1 MDVPMSP
8 QILGQ
13 ALAALLLAGAMQFSC
28 LEGLLEKCESCDP
41 KRRLF
46 AKLMEPLKVGLS
58 AEGAVQMVKESG
70 LSIGVLLDA
79 DQELEPN
86 APSVFDWVKTE
97 GLDWVHL

>member
-13 ALAALLLAGAMQFSC
+13 ALAALLLAGALQFAT

-46 AKLMEPLKVGLS
+46 AKLMEPLEAGLS
-58 AEGAVQMVKESG
+58 REGATQMVKESG
-70 LSIGVLLDA
+70 VSIGVLLDA
-79 DQELEPN
+79 DKDLEPS

-97 GLDWVHL
+97 GLDWVPL